1 MKRENL
7 FIASI
12 FIISI
17 FLFNGSF
24 SFSTTENLNDNNKN
38 QKIQDD
44 SILIL
49 SKLPADFDSTQSLCA
64 DTIYNVN
71 YKYIMVN
78 DTLNIRKSILIHCD
92 LNVDSVLSVNYN
104 NWLLQF
110 INN

>member
-17 FLFNGSF
+17 FLLNGSF
-24 SFSTTENLNDNNKN
+24 SFSTPEKSKYNNHY
-38 QKIQDD
+38 QKTQGD

-49 SKLPADFDSTQSLCA
+49 SRLPADFDSTLSLCI

-71 YKYIMVN
+71 YKYITLN
-78 DTLNIRKSILIHCD
+78 DTLNIRKSILIQCD
-92 LNVDSVLSVNYN
+92 LNADSVLSVNYN